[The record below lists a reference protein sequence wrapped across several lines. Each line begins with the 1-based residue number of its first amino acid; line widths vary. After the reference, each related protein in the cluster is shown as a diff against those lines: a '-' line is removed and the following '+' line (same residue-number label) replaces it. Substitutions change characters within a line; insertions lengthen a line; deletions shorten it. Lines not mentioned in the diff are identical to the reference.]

1 LTNSDKKHIITK
13 NKMDGFEQMNGAD
26 ELRDIK
32 PLLEIPDMSYYLY
45 IGFLTFI
52 GLMLLG
58 VLFFIVKKFWIDRKK
73 DIRKL
78 YFKQL
83 KEVDWSRP
91 KESAYAVTSL
101 GRELLVDER
110 SRDIYR
116 GLVVMLEQ
124 YKYRKEVPK
133 VDSQTVKQYNL
144 LVHVLDESI

>member
-1 LTNSDKKHIITK
+1 
-13 NKMDGFEQMNGAD
+13 MDGFEQMNGAD

-45 IGFLTFI
+45 IGFLIFI

-58 VLFFIVKKFWIDRKK
+58 VLFFIVKKFWIVRKK

>member
-1 LTNSDKKHIITK
+1 
-13 NKMDGFEQMNGAD
+13 MNGAD

>member
-1 LTNSDKKHIITK
+1 MDKKHIITK

-83 KEVDWSRP
+83 KEVDWNRP

-101 GRELLVDER
+101 GRELLVDDR

-116 GLVVMLEQ
+116 GLVIMLEQ
-124 YKYRKEVPK
+124 YKYRKDVPK
-133 VDSQTVKQYNL
+133 VDDETIQQYNL

>member
-1 LTNSDKKHIITK
+1 MDKKHIITK

>member
-1 LTNSDKKHIITK
+1 
-13 NKMDGFEQMNGAD
+13 MDGFEQMNGAD

-83 KEVDWSRP
+83 KEVDWNRP

-101 GRELLVDER
+101 GRELLVDDR

-116 GLVVMLEQ
+116 GLVIMLEQ
-124 YKYRKEVPK
+124 YKYRKDVPK
-133 VDSQTVKQYNL
+133 VDDETIQQYNL

>member
-1 LTNSDKKHIITK
+1 
-13 NKMDGFEQMNGAD
+13 MDGFEQMNGAD

-83 KEVDWSRP
+83 KEVDWNRP

-101 GRELLVDER
+101 GRKLLVDEK

>member
-1 LTNSDKKHIITK
+1 LDKKHIITK

-83 KEVDWSRP
+83 KEVDWNRP
-91 KESAYAVTSL
+91 KESAYAV
-101 GRELLVDER
+101 
-110 SRDIYR
+110 
-116 GLVVMLEQ
+116 
-124 YKYRKEVPK
+124 P
-133 VDSQTVKQYNL
+133 
-144 LVHVLDESI
+144 